1 MNGAELIIIGG
12 PLAFGVAGLIWARHA
27 TRVRR
32 AQKPTHPRD
41 QKERT

>member
-1 MNGAELIIIGG
+1 MGELIIIGG
-12 PLAFGVAGLIWARHA
+12 PLAFGVVVLIWARRA

-32 AQKPTHPRD
+32 AQKPHPRD

>member
-1 MNGAELIIIGG
+1 MAELIIIGG
-12 PLAFGVAGLIWARHA
+12 PLAFGVVCLIWAR
-27 TRVRR
+27 RVARARR

>member
-1 MNGAELIIIGG
+1 MSGAELIIIGG

-32 AQKPTHPRD
+32 ARKPHPRD